1 MFPNYRQL
9 NIKDCGPTCLRIIL
23 KSYGHSADLLTLRE
37 LTGVNKDGSS
47 LNNLQAAAETLG
59 FNAAV
64 LETDVNGLINGVD
77 LPCVVHLSGRHF
89 SVLYK
94 VNSKYAW
101 LSDPVKGRKKLP
113 LAEFNERWLRPD
125 GKGVLLELKP
135 TSALD
140 ALGLERNEYPSNR
153 YATIKFFLKYL
164 ARFRRSINQMLL
176 VTLVV
181 TLVQALFPFITRA
194 IVDIGITANDLSFIQ
209 LLLLANLVLVFS
221 SIVGNWIRS
230 YLNIKIAL
238 KAKLALLSDYLF
250 RLFRL
255 PISFFENMLIGDLM
269 QRAKDNERI
278 ENFLVNSFFSIIVS
292 LFNLLVFALILYTF
306 STKIFWIFCG
316 FSMLYL
322 IWILVFWKTIK
333 KLDIKYIRHLSDNQS
348 NWVEMLV
355 NIQEIKTQHYESEKK
370 QKWWDIQSDLYK
382 VRLNLFNYRQV
393 QKSGAT
399 LINGMRDAV
408 LIYYTAVEVLEGS
421 MTLGM
426 MLSIQFILGYLK
438 GPINDIISFV
448 GSYQGAYLSF
458 QRVQEIS
465 QVPPEVVANQHVI
478 NTDFSGHLNMRK
490 VSFRYNITSAFVLRN
505 LDIFIPHQSTTA
517 IVGRSGSGKSTLLKL
532 LSKTYQPSVGEI
544 FVNGRNFN
552 SVPVDVW
559 RSKVGILNQSGA
571 LFNETIVKNIIL
583 SNEYDAEKMNHVLY
597 MVGIKREI
605 ESMKDGLNTLLRENG
620 RGLSEGQKQ
629 RILIARVLYKE
640 PEFLFLDEF
649 ANHLDPKVEKLIINN
664 INKYAEDL
672 TMIFTSHKFNTL
684 MLASNII
691 VMDNGRAAEAG
702 SIQDLIKAKG
712 YFYRLF
718 EDDILKSDFYERAAE
733 NGR

>member
-1 MFPNYRQL
+1 
-9 NIKDCGPTCLRIIL
+9 
-23 KSYGHSADLLTLRE
+23 
-37 LTGVNKDGSS
+37 
-47 LNNLQAAAETLG
+47 
-59 FNAAV
+59 NAI
-64 LETDVNGLINGVD
+64 E

-94 VNSKYAW
+94 ITSKHVF
-101 LSDPVKGRKKLP
+101 LSDPVKGRKKISIE
-113 LAEFNERWLRPD
+113 EFNDRWVQPNE
-125 GKGVLLELKP
+125 KGVLLELKP

-140 ALGLERNEYPSNR
+140 ALGLEKRAYPTNR
-153 YATIKFFLKYL
+153 YATVRFFLKYL
-164 ARFRRSINQMLL
+164 ARFKRSVYQMLL
-176 VTLVV
+176 VTFFV
-181 TLVQALFPFITRA
+181 TLLQALFPFITRA

-209 LLLLANLVLVFS
+209 LLLLANVVLVFS
-221 SIVGNWIRS
+221 TIAGNWIRS

-238 KAKLALLSDYLF
+238 KAKFALLSDYLF

-278 ENFLVNSFFSIIVS
+278 ESFLVNSFFSIIVS
-292 LFNLLVFALILYTF
+292 FFNLLVFALILYTF
-306 STKIFWIFCG
+306 SSTIFWIFIG
-316 FSMLYL
+316 FSSLYL
-322 IWILVFWKTIK
+322 VWILVFWKTLK
-333 KLDIKYIRHLSDNQS
+333 KLDTKYIKHLSDNQS

-355 NIQEIKTQHYESEKK
+355 NIQEIKTQHYETEKK
-370 QKWWDIQSDLYK
+370 RKWWDIQSDLYR
-382 VRLNLFNYRQV
+382 VRLNLFNYRQI

-408 LIYYTAVEVLEGS
+408 LIYFTAVEVLDGS

-465 QVPPEVVANQHVI
+465 RVPPEVIANQQVI
-478 NTDFSGHLNMRK
+478 NANFLGHFQTRK
-490 VSFRYNITSAFVLRN
+490 VSFRYNVNSPFVLRN
-505 LDIFIPHQSTTA
+505 LDIFIPYQTTTA
-517 IVGRSGSGKSTLLKL
+517 IVGRSGSGKSSLLKL

-544 FVNGRNFN
+544 LINGQNFN
-552 SVPVDVW
+552 SIPVDVW
-559 RSKVGILNQSGA
+559 RKKVGILNQTGA
-571 LFNETIVKNIIL
+571 LFNESIVKNIIL
-583 SNEYDAEKMNHVLY
+583 SNEYDPEKMNQVLY

-605 ESMKDGLNTLLRENG
+605 ESMQDGLNTMLRENG

-640 PEFLFLDEF
+640 PDFLFLDEF

-664 INKYAEDL
+664 IKTYAKDL

-691 VMDNGRAAEAG
+691 VMDNGRAVEAG
-702 SIQDLIKAKG
+702 PIQDLIKNKG
-712 YFYRLF
+712 HFCRLF
-718 EDDILKSDFYERAAE
+718 EDDLKHSGEIERLYKDH
-733 NGR
+733 